1 MWILISLLFQ
11 KPADLNQHCFQK
23 RVKVMERKNM
33 FHFFLSKYITDT
45 FSKLSLIYSM
55 QFLSLRVSKKADVVS
70 LRGCRG
76 TSESSWFAYA
86 IST

>member
-1 MWILISLLFQ
+1 
-11 KPADLNQHCFQK
+11 
-23 RVKVMERKNM
+23 MERKNM

-55 QFLSLRVSKKADVVS
+55 QFLSLGVSKKADVVS

>member
-1 MWILISLLFQ
+1 
-11 KPADLNQHCFQK
+11 
-23 RVKVMERKNM
+23 M

-55 QFLSLRVSKKADVVS
+55 QFLSLGVSKKADVVS

>member
-1 MWILISLLFQ
+1 
-11 KPADLNQHCFQK
+11 
-23 RVKVMERKNM
+23 MERKNM

-55 QFLSLRVSKKADVVS
+55 QFLSLGVSKKADVVS

-76 TSESSWFAYA
+76 TPESSWFAYA